1 MSKQGI
7 EDDGRLLVK
16 TLDVNSNL
24 DTVYLTYSISSNLFQ
39 TAFLYFSG
47 ATVNE
52 VAPAGDDMHKVNK
65 RRKFSYVYTTNQ
77 KRCIMCKF
85 RN

>member
-7 EDDGRLLVK
+7 EDDGRLLFKTFDVK
-16 TLDVNSNL
+16 SIL
-24 DTVYLTYSISSNLFQ
+24 DTVYMLLAPTYSRRHF
-39 TAFLYFSG
+39 FLFSG

-52 VAPAGDDMHKVNK
+52 AAPAGDDMHKVNK

>member
-16 TLDVNSNL
+16 TFDVNSIL
-24 DTVYLTYSISSNLFQ
+24 YLLNKLVGIPVWNFS
-39 TAFLYFSG
+39 YFSG
-47 ATVNE
+47 ATANE
-52 VAPAGDDMHKVNK
+52 AAPAGDDMHKVNK